1 MSFKKRVFG
10 NLYYNGCVLELVIL
24 HLHSRKDFPASISI
38 VAFLNMLLMILLI
51 ILRQPHLLE
60 ALMIYLMGQSTNMV
74 LKKKLSRRLSR
85 NGTNLRKRF
94 KKLDFLGRYF
104 PMMAIRNSAEI
115 ILRQNLVRYL
125 DCLIIWVLMRH
136 VFQLK
141 MIRY

>member
-1 MSFKKRVFG
+1 
-10 NLYYNGCVLELVIL
+10 
-24 HLHSRKDFPASISI
+24 
-38 VAFLNMLLMILLI
+38 
-51 ILRQPHLLE
+51 
-60 ALMIYLMGQSTNMV
+60 MV